1 MAWLQRRPQVSDPV
15 MYYSVGLNKS
25 LLVVGLGNPG
35 DKYKLTRHNIGFD
48 CIEDYVKQN
57 VDMSQW
63 LIKKEFNCLFS
74 SGKSNKSKIFAIKP
88 LTFMNNSGQS
98 VSGITQF
105 YNIPTEDILVV
116 YDDLDLSFGQIR
128 TRVGGSSAGHKGIE
142 SITNHVGENFNRIRI
157 GIGPKKPAKLSSEE
171 YVLKKFSKSER
182 EQFSNLKKEVVA
194 IISEFVYGEDLPH
207 ETRNFLL

>member
-74 SGKSNKSKIFAIKP
+74 SGKSNKSKIYAIKP